1 MYYRDSGRV
10 IESYG
15 ADHAIF
21 RVAQDRWAV
30 WAALAVGA
38 GLPLFATDY
47 WLVSILIPFMVFSV
61 AAIGLNILVGYAG
74 QLSLG
79 TGGFMAIGA
88 FAAYNFATRLPE
100 LNQLVCFALAGGV
113 SALVGVMFG
122 LPSLRI
128 KGFYLA
134 VATLALQFFVEW
146 LFQRIGWFTNYS
158 TTGVITAPRL
168 HVFGHDIVTPGA
180 RYLLLYAIVIVVA
193 LSARNLV
200 RSATG
205 RSWMAI
211 RDMDIAA
218 ESIGVRPLRTKLLAF
233 AVSSF
238 YCGLAGALWVFFY
251 IGTVE
256 TQAFDLNRSFQ
267 ILFMVIIGGLG
278 TILGSF
284 LGAAFIVFLPILL
297 NAGFSAFGGELHADF
312 MSHLQLVIYGAAMLV
327 ILIVEPHGLAR
338 LWQTTREK
346 FRIWPLPY

>member
-10 IESYG
+10 IESYRL
-15 ADHAIF
+15 DHAIF
-21 RVAQDRWAV
+21 RVDQDRWFIV
-30 WAALAVGA
+30 CALAAGA
-38 GLPLFATDY
+38 LLPLVVSEY

-61 AAIGLNILVGYAG
+61 AAVGLNILVGYAG

-100 LNQLVCFALAGGV
+100 LNQLICFVLAGLTAALAGV
-113 SALVGVMFG
+113 IFG

-146 LFQRIGWFTNYS
+146 LFQRVGWFTNYS
-158 TTGVITAPRL
+158 STGVITAPRL
-168 HVFGHDIVTPGA
+168 QMFGYDFSAPGP
-180 RYLLLYAIVIVVA
+180 RYLLLYGIVVVA
-193 LSARNLV
+193 AVTAKNLV

-205 RSWMAI
+205 RAWMAI
-211 RDMDIAA
+211 RDMDVAA

-238 YCGLAGALWVFFY
+238 YWGLAGALWVFFY

-256 TQAFDLNRSFQ
+256 TQGFDLNRSFQ
-267 ILFMVIIGGLG
+267 ILFMIIIGGLG
-278 TILGSF
+278 TIVGSF
-284 LGAAFIVFLPILL
+284 FGAAFIVFLPILL
-297 NAGFSAFGGELHADF
+297 NAAFASLGKTFPADV
-312 MSHLQLVIYGAAMLV
+312 MSHFQLLVYGAAMLL

-338 LWQTTREK
+338 MWQSAREK
-346 FRIWPLPY
+346 FRIWPFPY

>member
-10 IESYG
+10 ISSYR

-21 RVAQDRWAV
+21 RTEQDRWAV
-30 WAALAVGA
+30 IALAVAGA
-38 GLPLFATDY
+38 LLPFALSEY

-61 AAIGLNILVGYAG
+61 AAMGLNILVGYAG

-79 TGGFMAIGA
+79 SGGFMAIGA
-88 FAAYNFATRLPE
+88 FAAYNLCTRVPQ
-100 LNQLVCFALAGGV
+100 LNQLVCFLLAGGIAALAGV
-113 SALVGVMFG
+113 VFG
-122 LPSLRI
+122 IPSLRI

-146 LFQRIGWFTNYS
+146 LFQRVSWFSNNS
-158 TTGVITAPRL
+158 STGVINAPSL
-168 HVFGHDIVTPGA
+168 HMLGYDITTPQS
-180 RYLLLYAIVIVVA
+180 RYLLLYLITLIAAIG
-193 LSARNLV
+193 ARNLA

-205 RSWMAI
+205 RAWMAI

-218 ESIGVRPLRTKLLAF
+218 ESIGVSPMRAKLSAF

-238 YCGLAGALWVFFY
+238 FCGLAGALWVFFY

-278 TILGSF
+278 TVLGPF

-297 NAGFSAFGGELHADF
+297 SAGFATLGRAFPADIV
-312 MSHLQLVIYGAAMLV
+312 SHIQILIYGGAMLA
-327 ILIVEPHGLAR
+327 ILVFEPHGLAR
-338 LWQTTREK
+338 IAQTVREK
-346 FRIWPLPY
+346 MRIWPFPY

>member
-15 ADHAIF
+15 ADNAIF
-21 RVAQDRWAV
+21 RVVQDRWVVYAV
-30 WAALAVGA
+30 LVLG
-38 GLPLFATDY
+38 GLIPVFASEY

-79 TGGFMAIGA
+79 TGGFMAVGA
-88 FAAYNFATRLPE
+88 FAAYNFVTRLPE
-100 LNQLVCFALAGGV
+100 LNQLVCFVLAGGV
-113 SALVGVMFG
+113 SALVGVLFG

-146 LFQRIGWFTNYS
+146 LFQRVGWFTNYS
-158 TTGVITAPRL
+158 ATGVITAPRL
-168 HVFGHDIVTPGA
+168 HMFGYDIVTPGE
-180 RYLLLYAIVIVVA
+180 RYLVLYAIVLAAA
-193 LSARNLV
+193 LAAKNLV

-205 RSWMAI
+205 RAWMAI
-211 RDMDIAA
+211 RDMDKAA
-218 ESIGVRPLRTKLLAF
+218 ESIGVRPLPTKLLAF

-267 ILFMVIIGGLG
+267 ILFMIIIGGLG

-297 NAGFSAFGGELHADF
+297 NAAFAEFGGRFPADF

-327 ILIVEPHGLAR
+327 ILVVEPHGLAR
-338 LWQTTREK
+338 IWQTTREK
-346 FRIWPLPY
+346 LRIWPFPY

>member
-10 IESYG
+10 ISSYR

-21 RVAQDRWAV
+21 RVEQDRWAV
-30 WAALAVGA
+30 IALAAAGA
-38 GLPLFATDY
+38 LLPFALSEY
-47 WLVSILIPFMVFSV
+47 WIVSILIPFMVFSV
-61 AAIGLNILVGYAG
+61 AALGLNILVGYAG

-88 FAAYNFATRLPE
+88 FAAYNLCTRLPE
-100 LNQLVCFALAGGV
+100 LNQLVCFVLAGGIAAV
-113 SALVGVMFG
+113 AGIVFGV
-122 LPSLRI
+122 PSLRI

-146 LFQRIGWFTNYS
+146 LFQRVNWFSGNS
-158 TTGVITAPRL
+158 STGVISAPQL
-168 HVFGHDIVTPGA
+168 HMFGYDFVTPQS
-180 RYLLLYAIVIVVA
+180 RFLLLYVITLIAAIA
-193 LSARNLV
+193 AKNLA

-218 ESIGVRPLRTKLLAF
+218 ESIGVSPMRAKLSAF

-238 YCGLAGALWVFFY
+238 FCGLAGALWVFFY

-267 ILFMVIIGGLG
+267 VLFMVIIGGLG
-278 TILGSF
+278 TILGPF
-284 LGAAFIVFLPILL
+284 LGAAFIVFLPIFLSATFATIGRAFQADLVSHIQLL
-297 NAGFSAFGGELHADF
+297 
-312 MSHLQLVIYGAAMLV
+312 IYGGAMLG
-327 ILIVEPHGLAR
+327 ILIFEPHGLAR
-338 LWQTTREK
+338 IGLNLREK
-346 FRIWPLPY
+346 MRIWPFPY